1 MKKPLHFILI
11 LFILLTFIFVISS
24 CNHDLKKDND
34 DDNQT
39 IENNDDDNNQT
50 TENNN
55 DDNPTVD
62 SIGVNADSFF
72 WGTWVR
78 MDNGKEYEF
87 LESSVEQA
95 AKKYKVEASN
105 DNSISVSELGTFT
118 KESDSVIVCDN
129 IPYFRKGG
137 TNLEYL
143 LKIVGFESS
152 IRQAGRAA
160 GSVVGGIRGKGKS
173 KKYTTFESD
182 GESDIDGFIKLTA
195 PTVNDVQTVT
205 ISNGNDVV
213 VIPGL
218 AISNSGDYMGTVAL
232 VGKDDYNL
240 KITGTIGEALKD
252 DGYLYGNN
260 AKSYDMVLTI
270 TNISENKCKS
280 SVCTISTEDPNLNLS
295 SETNLQGFTISTLA
309 NGATKTIN
317 LSISYGN
324 LTEPYVNTGIN
335 IKITNASTGQ
345 EWIDYIPL
353 RFFKGTIPITI
364 SAKNPENNKNA
375 ALNGFVIYPD
385 GNNQFFAIPHNSSK
399 PVFVPTFGKDNSY
412 KLVFSGA
419 TVTSKLDDSTEMY
432 YTVEPASLNPRKVV
446 TEGDAQELIEYM
458 NFGGDN
464 HSETTAYSVTQGF
477 ESYLSEGEIDYYTI
491 SADSDYYYSANQIPL
506 FSVGYENEK
515 GAAPETILVKAGS
528 SLTSDQLPELKYEG
542 FEFLGWYDGEKKI
555 VEGDKIS
562 GNVVLK
568 ARWKQ
573 VSFLVRFETNGGS
586 EIESYSTSV
595 IGSVPETMRENYVF
609 DGWYMDTDFRGNAI
623 GFPYA
628 VTGDVVLYAKW
639 IKKCVVRY
647 KTDFDKTPLPI
658 IVNEGEGLSVEQ
670 LPVLID
676 NDYYFIGWYDNETLV
691 SSETYVVGDDLTLVA
706 KWNKKLC
713 VSYIS
718 EHGTTPNA
726 FFVRSGTLL
735 IDDNLPELKEKGWR
749 FKGWYTDN
757 QYDEDKKCKI
767 GQIVTEDLILY
778 AKWIEFEDRF
788 VFIQGGT
795 VVGSDDYDSMN
806 GTGRFCP
813 GTTTTI
819 DNFYMCDHELTQ
831 GEYEEFCCYTTFAP
845 YITKGIGIDYPV
857 YYVSW
862 YDAIVYCNLRS
873 IAEELTPCYA
883 LSDNT
888 DPRTWNGIKNID
900 GKYSCDYQASD
911 PDWNS
916 ITCNWNANG
925 YRLPTE
931 AEWEFAARGGMKS
944 YGTDEFAYFF
954 AGTQSENWT
963 TDRNSDLD
971 NVGWYWYNICNDGIT
986 GDSAS
991 DSKYGYGVH
1000 EVKEKKANALG
1011 LYDMSGN
1018 VFEWCWD
1025 WYDET
1030 VNNLYGALSGSYRV
1044 FRGGSWT
1051 EPAWGCLIAYR
1062 FYHYPELRNDN
1073 LGFRLVRSTQ

>member
-11 LFILLTFIFVISS
+11 LFIFLTFIFVISS

-232 VGKDDYNL
+232 VSKEDYNL
-240 KITGTIGEALKD
+240 KITGTVSDSQKD
-252 DGYLYGNN
+252 GGYLYGNN

-280 SVCTISTEDPNLNLS
+280 SVCTISTDDTNLNLS

-317 LSISYGN
+317 LKVSYGN

-464 HSETTAYSVTQGF
+464 HSETTSYSVTQGF

-491 SADSDYYYSANQIPL
+491 SADSDYYYSADQIPL
-506 FSVGYENEK
+506 FEVSYENEK
-515 GAAPETILVKAGS
+515 GASPDTIYLKACS
-528 SLTSDQLPELKYEG
+528 FLTSEQLPELECEG
-542 FEFLGWYDGEKKI
+542 FEFLGWYDGEKKVVAGNEVNHSITLEAKWISIYCSINYQLSGGTFNKTI
-555 VEGDKIS
+555 VESYTKETDTFILEIPERS
-562 GNVVLK
+562 GY
-568 ARWKQ
+568 
-573 VSFLVRFETNGGS
+573 T
-586 EIESYSTSV
+586 
-595 IGSVPETMRENYVF
+595 F
-609 DGWYMDTDFRGNAI
+609 DGWYRSSDFRGV
-623 GFPYA
+623 P
-628 VTGDVVLYAKW
+628 VLE
-639 IKKCVVRY
+639 IKKGSY
-647 KTDFDKTPLPI
+647 
-658 IVNEGEGLSVEQ
+658 
-670 LPVLID
+670 
-676 NDYYFIGWYDNETLV
+676 
-691 SSETYVVGDDLTLVA
+691 GD
-706 KWNKKLC
+706 
-713 VSYIS
+713 I
-718 EHGTTPNA
+718 
-726 FFVRSGTLL
+726 
-735 IDDNLPELKEKGWR
+735 
-749 FKGWYTDN
+749 
-757 QYDEDKKCKI
+757 
-767 GQIVTEDLILY
+767 ILY
-778 AKWIEFEDRF
+778 AKWNSPDVGDIVLGDGRLIKAQFFNSDIMEAVAVLYYVVDGYYGVGIYNSGETLYEWCSKDAALFNTKFSLDTLGC
-788 VFIQGGT
+788 FIGT
-795 VVGSDDYDSMN
+795 WNDHRDPLDSYLSTNTNPDDNWDYICSVDDTAAVSAELKYPAFYYINNYKNCINSLAFKDGWYLPTAQELIYLSHNIDEVNESIKMIDGN
-806 GTGRFCP
+806 ILEKNRDYWSCSGINQVSFGASGR
-813 GTTTTI
+813 TI
-819 DNFYMCDHELTQ
+819 DKGYTLAINFLYP
-831 GEYEEFCCYTTFAP
+831 TFHGCSWDDFEP
-845 YITKGIGIDYPV
+845 NSS
-857 YYVSW
+857 YYS
-862 YDAIVYCNLRS
+862 
-873 IAEELTPCYA
+873 
-883 LSDNT
+883 
-888 DPRTWNGIKNID
+888 
-900 GKYSCDYQASD
+900 
-911 PDWNS
+911 
-916 ITCNWNANG
+916 
-925 YRLPTE
+925 
-931 AEWEFAARGGMKS
+931 
-944 YGTDEFAYFF
+944 
-954 AGTQSENWT
+954 
-963 TDRNSDLD
+963 RN
-971 NVGWYWYNICNDGIT
+971 
-986 GDSAS
+986 
-991 DSKYGYGVH
+991 
-1000 EVKEKKANALG
+1000 VKH
-1011 LYDMSGN
+1011 
-1018 VFEWCWD
+1018 
-1025 WYDET
+1025 T
-1030 VNNLYGALSGSYRV
+1030 VCA
-1044 FRGGSWT
+1044 
-1051 EPAWGCLIAYR
+1051 
-1062 FYHYPELRNDN
+1062 
-1073 LGFRLVRSTQ
+1073 VRKFQW